1 MPEPEYAVAKFY
13 APIMQE
19 HSTKVQKL
27 LIRVLGGDFVQAHEL
42 VEAIVDVA
50 ERSGGGGGDQ

>member
-19 HSTKVQKL
+19 HSTEVQKL
-27 LIRVLGGDFVQAHEL
+27 LIRVLGGDLVQANEL
-42 VEAIVDVA
+42 VEAIVAVA
-50 ERSGGGGGDQ
+50 ERSGSGEGGQ